1 MWWNGMD
8 QDIERQAK
16 TCQACQENRSNP
28 PSAPLHIWQWPS
40 APLKRI
46 HIDFA
51 GPFQGKMFLIIVDAH
66 SKWPEVIVMPS
77 TTSQRTIEV
86 LSTYFAR
93 YGLPEQLVSDNGPQ
107 FTSHEFETFIQQQG
121 IKHIKSAPYHPSTNG
136 LAERFVQ
143 TFKNAMRASESDG
156 QSLILRMNT
165 FLSKYRST
173 PHATTGLT
181 PTELFL
187 GRKVRTKLD
196 LLKPKITEAVENKQL
211 EQKKHHDR
219 HSKLRSFSDGQT
231 VSVRDYLS
239 SKKWVSGVITSILG
253 PTMYKVKLPNGS
265 LVVRH
270 VDQLRDSL
278 HADTNPQHDDQFKFF
293 TADSNDDSAEAPV
306 PPNNSPPRRIYPRR
320 NRRPVERLMNFH
332 I

>member
-1 MWWNGMD
+1 MDGQLKYQRSSLPYHTKKDEISIEADCSLWGIGIIIPKAQQPQTLQTLHEGHPGIQRMKAIARSYMWWNGMD

-28 PSAPLHIWQWPS
+28 PSAPLHIWQWPT

-93 YGLPEQLVSDNGPQ
+93 YGLPEQLVTDNRP
-107 FTSHEFETFIQQQG
+107 
-121 IKHIKSAPYHPSTNG
+121 
-136 LAERFVQ
+136 
-143 TFKNAMRASESDG
+143 
-156 QSLILRMNT
+156 
-165 FLSKYRST
+165 
-173 PHATTGLT
+173 

-187 GRKVRTKLD
+187 GRKVQTKLD
-196 LLKPKITEAVENKQL
+196 LLKPKIAEAVENKQL

-270 VDQLRDSL
+270 VDQLRDRL
-278 HADTNPQHDDQFKFF
+278 QADTNPQQ
-293 TADSNDDSAEAPV
+293 
-306 PPNNSPPRRIYPRR
+306 R
-320 NRRPVERLMNFH
+320 
-332 I
+332 

>member
-1 MWWNGMD
+1 
-8 QDIERQAK
+8 
-16 TCQACQENRSNP
+16 
-28 PSAPLHIWQWPS
+28 
-40 APLKRI
+40 
-46 HIDFA
+46 
-51 GPFQGKMFLIIVDAH
+51 
-66 SKWPEVIVMPS
+66 
-77 TTSQRTIEV
+77 
-86 LSTYFAR
+86 
-93 YGLPEQLVSDNGPQ
+93 
-107 FTSHEFETFIQQQG
+107 
-121 IKHIKSAPYHPSTNG
+121 
-136 LAERFVQ
+136 
-143 TFKNAMRASESDG
+143 
-156 QSLILRMNT
+156 MNT

-196 LLKPKITEAVENKQL
+196 LLKPKIAEAVENKQL

-219 HSKLRSFSDGQT
+219 HSKLRSFSDGRT

-239 SKKWVSGVITSILG
+239 SKKWVSGVVTSILG

-270 VDQLRDSL
+270 VDQLRDRL
-278 HADTNPQHDDQFKFF
+278 PADTNPQQDDQFKFF
-293 TADSNDDSAEAPV
+293 TADSTDDSAEAPV